1 MIAITLMFALHR
13 GALRARVLAR
23 SLRSVLPEILEP
35 IRRHLG
41 VSNRVHDIFVAHVML
56 ERPGIM
62 PIVGKLIAGGMP
74 KHVGVDREW
83 KLCRLPS
90 PGDRF
95 QESRGRSWTTALG
108 DEKYRNSIFSRRS

>member
-1 MIAITLMFALHR
+1 MHR

-41 VSNRVHDIFVAHVML
+41 VSNRVRDVFVAHVVL

-62 PIVGKLIAGGMP
+62 PIVGKLVAGRVP
-74 KHVGVDREW
+74 EHVRMDREW
-83 KLCRLPS
+83 KPCRLPS
-90 PGDRF
+90 PGDR
-95 QESRGRSWTTALG
+95 L
-108 DEKYRNSIFSRRS
+108 